1 MWIVHLPQGGSRFSA
16 LTYAIRCAA
25 AVRRVAVRLVRHR
38 EAVTSLEY
46 AIMGSLI
53 CAAIAA
59 SVYGF
64 ATGLGGNMAGTFGL
78 LASKM

>member
-1 MWIVHLPQGGSRFSA
+1 MSIMHPPKGGYRWLALASA
-16 LTYAIRCAA
+16 GRRAA
-25 AVRRVAVRLVRHR
+25 AACRVLRALARHR
-38 EAVTSLEY
+38 EGVTSLEY